1 MSTNQGR
8 ESDRSKRTQLP
19 SRPLDTWLRTAL
31 VGLVLGISAIF
42 GIAAWLNPYGS
53 DGSALQMGTHE
64 QLGFPPCNF
73 MILTGKPCPSC
84 GMTTSFALMVRGDL
98 ENALAANPVG
108 SALAFFLM
116 LLLPWGLASLWFGKT
131 LFIRS
136 IELTGL
142 VVLALFVGIAL
153 LRWGII
159 IAPAYWK

>member
-1 MSTNQGR
+1 MSTNQAKDSGLPK
-8 ESDRSKRTQLP
+8 SKQLLG
-19 SRPLDTWLRTAL
+19 RPLDNWLRTWL
-31 VGLVLGISAIF
+31 IGMVIGITAIF
-42 GIAAWLNPYGS
+42 GIAAWLNPYGP
-53 DGSALQMGTHE
+53 DGNALLMGTHE

-84 GMTTSFALMVRGDL
+84 GMTTSFALMVRGDF
-98 ENALAANPVG
+98 ENALGANPVG

-116 LLLPWGLASLWFGKT
+116 FVLPWGLASLWFGKT

-142 VVLALFVGIAL
+142 IVLALFVGIAL

>member
-1 MSTNQGR
+1 
-8 ESDRSKRTQLP
+8 
-19 SRPLDTWLRTAL
+19 
-31 VGLVLGISAIF
+31 
-42 GIAAWLNPYGS
+42 
-53 DGSALQMGTHE
+53 MGTHE

-98 ENALAANPVG
+98 GNALNANPVG

-116 LLLPWGLASLWFGKT
+116 LVLPWGIASLWFGKT

-136 IELTGL
+136 IELTAL
-142 VVLALFVGIAL
+142 IVLALFVGIAL